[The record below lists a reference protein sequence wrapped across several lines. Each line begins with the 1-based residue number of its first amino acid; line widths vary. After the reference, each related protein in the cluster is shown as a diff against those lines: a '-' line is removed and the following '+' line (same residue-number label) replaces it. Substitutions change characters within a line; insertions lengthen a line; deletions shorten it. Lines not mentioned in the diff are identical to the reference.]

1 MKIKKLATFL
11 ATFAVS
17 AAAVAGLAACGDGG
31 NDGGETV
38 GLSTKAW
45 NNFTHTYTDGTGAS
59 VDLSYS
65 LYVPSTY
72 DGKNEF
78 PLITYIP
85 DATISNV
92 AGTKTAQCP
101 ANWKKYDNA
110 CILVLTSD
118 NLGSDPADTTTQGGQ
133 IVPIIDKLVEDY
145 KIDANRLYLTGQSKG
160 GIYDFALNDAFPE
173 KFAATVYVSCQMGG
187 EVHDEQYDRIFANAR
202 WANQKFIYI
211 ASKLDQKAPPAFE
224 EMRDYFATNNISY
237 GYLTDLDHVDLTATS
252 AEIKTELDK
261 GYSQNIFQYK
271 QVADGSGAQEHMQG
285 FQYGYKVE
293 SIYNWLLAQSK

>member
-1 MKIKKLATFL
+1 MKFKKLATLL
-11 ATFAVS
+11 ATLAVS
-17 AAAVAGLAACGDGG
+17 TVAVAGLAACGDG
-31 NDGGETV
+31 DTEGGEDV

-59 VDLSYS
+59 VDLAYS

-72 DGKNEF
+72 DGTTLF

-118 NLGSDPADTTTQGGQ
+118 NLGDDPTDTTTQGGQ

-187 EVHDEQYDRIFANAR
+187 DVHDDMYNRLFANAK

-211 ASKLDQKAPPAFE
+211 ASKLDQKAPEAFD
-224 EMRDYFATNNISY
+224 EMMEYFDDNNIQY

-252 AEIKTELDK
+252 NLIKAELDK